1 MVFRRARHVVT
12 ENQRVLSFI
21 KALENGT
28 PEKAGQLMNESHHS
42 LRDDFEVSSEA
53 LDLISEC
60 ARESPGCYGAR
71 MTGGGF
77 AGCGVALVDP
87 PMRLHTRQIL
97 LRSCVRHNIREILGH
112 IR

>member
-1 MVFRRARHVVT
+1 MVFRRARHIVT
-12 ENQRVLSFI
+12 ENQKVLSFI

-60 ARESPGCYGAR
+60 ARELS
-71 MTGGGF
+71 
-77 AGCGVALVDP
+77 L
-87 PMRLHTRQIL
+87 I
-97 LRSCVRHNIREILGH
+97 H
-112 IR
+112 I